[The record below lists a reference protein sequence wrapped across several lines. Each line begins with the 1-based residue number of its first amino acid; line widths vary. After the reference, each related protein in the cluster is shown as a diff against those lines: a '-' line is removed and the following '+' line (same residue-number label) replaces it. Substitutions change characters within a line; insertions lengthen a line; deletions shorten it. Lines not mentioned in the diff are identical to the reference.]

1 MNLESHIF
9 EISRLRREADKLPD
23 DNPGAL
29 MSKIELLARCLV
41 FIGRLSSH
49 LDGTYKRIYAK
60 RKYEQA
66 LAVTRA
72 TKDKQA
78 HAEIAV
84 KELREEEAQSYEDM
98 NRWRNAF
105 QSTTEEIHSLK
116 MRMKQDFQIE
126 GANHVST
133 QRGSQTSA

>member
-1 MNLESHIF
+1 MNTDHHIF
-9 EISRLRREADKLPD
+9 EITRLRKEADKLPD
-23 DNPGAL
+23 DNAGAL

-41 FIGRLSSH
+41 YIGRISSH
-49 LDGTYKRIYAK
+49 LDGEYKRIYAK

-84 KELREEEAQSYEDM
+84 KELREQEADAYEQM

-105 QSTTEEIHSLK
+105 SSTTEELHSLK
-116 MRMKQDFQIE
+116 MKMKQDFQVE
-126 GANHVST
+126 GANHVPT
-133 QRGSQTSA
+133 QSRSKAPA